1 LAVLRTGKGSA
12 AGRKFLA
19 PPYYSQ
25 CAVFASP
32 LSAFY
37 IVVVVNIILLLN
49 RPTDRQTGKVKTLAT
64 SVDVNQHDQTIFIY
78 LTAGLL
84 DNQTEWTRVVING
97 ESLWL
102 CVCVSVFVLTK
113 TQTKTIMKIKR

>member
-1 LAVLRTGKGSA
+1 VRSVCVASER
-12 AGRKFLA
+12 FLH
-19 PPYYSQ
+19 
-25 CAVFASP
+25 CC
-32 LSAFY
+32 Y

-102 CVCVSVFVLTK
+102 CVCQCFCIDENSNENDNED
-113 TQTKTIMKIKR
+113 KTITKMKR